1 VIEPETLLDHRDF
14 VRALALEL
22 VRDAATADDVAQETF
37 VAAWQ
42 RGDEATRSP
51 RGLLATIAR
60 NFAHQF
66 HRRDER
72 RRERERSAA
81 QRERLPSVADVV
93 EREERRRAVVAAV
106 LALPDAER
114 VAVLLRFYDG
124 LAPRQIARRLGVPTE
139 TARTRVKRGVE
150 RVRAQLVAQRGDDR
164 RALLAWLA
172 PLATPVA
179 RTVSTAVKWGTLAAG
194 GVVAATLAW
203 TAATSSER
211 ARAKARANGGAT
223 PEVAAADARAPAA
236 GALAA
241 ERAADPTN
249 SAVTTP
255 ANDVAAS
262 APLVETRTLAGRVV
276 DGRSAPVVGARVLA
290 WPDEIDEAVR
300 LDDAALEKTR
310 PHATTDASGHFEI
323 RVAADVE
330 RATLFATAPGLS
342 PGTML
347 SVQPGDAVTLVLED
361 NDSLVGTVTD
371 GEGKPIGGAR
381 VRDWGLHGGAQIE
394 HATTT
399 AADGSYRLP
408 FPSADRAAWQGD
420 SESWGWWVE
429 VAADGF
435 APRVVRRMRE
445 LDPDVK
451 ARDVRL
457 DVTLL
462 RGSTVHGRVV
472 DAEGHA
478 PIADARVELVAFEE
492 WMGFGRHVGGNL
504 KNPYGERVLR
514 AVTTDEAGLFT
525 LEHLPVRTGN
535 AAVDGAGLPQ
545 FMHAFVL
552 APGYATGLGGV
563 EITNDGASLDVN
575 VELWRAATIVGR
587 VVDIEGRPIAGVRVQ
602 STEVVTRADREAGRQ
617 QRTRYEARECT
628 DAVVRSRRLS
638 DAQGRYE
645 ISGVPVSTT
654 GETTVNV
661 GVDDEYW
668 VVKTEEGALYAGV
681 SVAASAG
688 GTATA
693 PDLVVVPE
701 RSVVLEVVDEAGAPV
716 VNARVTLLPN
726 DASPRRTDDKGRLQW
741 SERRY
746 YLQSDRGNSGWQN
759 ENLRFRIQHRGFA
772 SLVTEAF
779 TPSLDAPPLAHVVLA
794 HGHSLHGSVVD
805 GAQSPAARAPVRV
818 FRRVPTNEELALVDA
833 GKPLPDPRLLLSEGV
848 TDSDGRF
855 VFDDLPDGRWVVQVA
870 PPLAWYGKRREKAT
884 SIPDVPVDGAPVTL
898 RLESE

>member
-22 VRDAATADDVAQETF
+22 VRDPATADDVAQETL

-114 VAVLLRFYDG
+114 IAVLLRFYDG

-179 RTVSTAVKWGTLAAG
+179 RTVSTAAKWGTLAAG

-203 TAATSSER
+203 TAVRASEN
-211 ARAKARANGGAT
+211 ARAKARANGVAT
-223 PEVAAADARAPAA
+223 PDVAAADAGAPAA

-241 ERAADPTN
+241 ERATDPTGT
-249 SAVTTP
+249 AVATP
-255 ANDVAAS
+255 PIDAPAS
-262 APLVETRTLAGRVV
+262 APLVETRTLTGRVV
-276 DGRSAPVVGARVLA
+276 DARSSPVAGARVLA

-300 LDDAALEKTR
+300 LDDTALEKTR
-310 PHATTDASGHFEI
+310 PHATTDGNGRFEI

-330 RATLFATAPGLS
+330 RATLFATAPELS

-347 SVQPGDAVTLVLED
+347 SVAPGDAVTLVLED
-361 NDSLVGTVTD
+361 DDALFGTVTD
-371 GEGKPIGGAR
+371 GEGTPIGGAR

-394 HATTT
+394 HATKT

-408 FPSADRAAWQGD
+408 YPSADRAAWQGD
-420 SESWGWWVE
+420 SESWRWWVE
-429 VAADGF
+429 VSADGF
-435 APRVVRRMRE
+435 APRVIRRMRE
-445 LDPDVK
+445 LDPDTK
-451 ARDVRL
+451 AREVRL

-462 RGSTVHGRVV
+462 RGSLMHGRVV
-472 DAEGHA
+472 DAESHE
-478 PIADARVELVAFEE
+478 PVADARVDLVAFEE

-504 KNPYGERVLR
+504 KNPCGERVLR
-514 AVTTDEAGLFT
+514 QATTDEAGLFT

-535 AAVDGAGLPQ
+535 AAIDGAGLPQ
-545 FMHAFVL
+545 FMQAFVF

-563 EITNDGASLDVN
+563 ELANDGATLDVT
-575 VELWRAATIVGR
+575 VELWRGATIVGR
-587 VVDIEGRPIAGVRVQ
+587 VVDPEGRPIAGVRVQ
-602 STEVVTRADREAGRQ
+602 TTDIASRADREAGRQ

-661 GVDDEYW
+661 GVDNQNW

-681 SVAASAG
+681 SVAVSAG

-716 VNARVTLLPN
+716 ANARVTLVPN
-726 DASPRRTDDKGRLQW
+726 GYSPRRTDGVGRLRW
-741 SERRY
+741 SETEY
-746 YLQSDRGNSGWQN
+746 YLQNNDGSGAMQN
-759 ENLRFRIQHRGFA
+759 ETLRFRIQHRGFA
-772 SLVTEAF
+772 SLVTDAF
-779 TPSLDAPPLAHVVLA
+779 TPSLDAPPLAHLVLA
-794 HGHSLHGSVVD
+794 RGHSLHGSVVD

-818 FRRVPTNEELALVDA
+818 FRRAPTNAELELLAA
-833 GKPLPDPRLLLSEGV
+833 GKPLSDPRLLLSSCV
-848 TDSDGRF
+848 TDSEGRF
-855 VFDDLPDGRWVVQVA
+855 ALDDLPDGRWVVQIG
-870 PPLAWYGKRREKAT
+870 PPLAWHGRRREKST
-884 SIPDVPVDGAPVTL
+884 LIPDVPVDGAPVTL

>member
-22 VRDAATADDVAQETF
+22 VRDPAAADDVTQETL

-42 RGDEATRSP
+42 RGDGETRSP

-60 NFAHQF
+60 NFARQF

-114 VAVLLRFYDG
+114 IAVLLRFYDG

-203 TAATSSER
+203 TAVGASER

-223 PEVAAADARAPAA
+223 PEVAAADAGAPAA

-241 ERAADPTN
+241 ERAADPT
-249 SAVTTP
+249 STAVATTP
-255 ANDVAAS
+255 IDAPAS
-262 APLVETRTLAGRVV
+262 APLVETRTLTGRVV
-276 DGRSAPVVGARVLA
+276 DARSSPVAGARVLA
-290 WPDEIDEAVR
+290 WKDEVDEAVR
-300 LDDAALEKTR
+300 IDDLRLELTR
-310 PHATTDASGHFEI
+310 PHASTDGNGRFELRIPADYERTTLVAS
-323 RVAADVE
+323 
-330 RATLFATAPGLS
+330 APRLS

-347 SVQPGDAVTLVLED
+347 SVQPGDAVTIVLED
-361 NDSLVGTVTD
+361 NDTLVGTVTD
-371 GEGKPIGGAR
+371 VEGQPIGGAR
-381 VRDWGLHGGAQIE
+381 VRDWGLHGGAHVENAIR
-394 HATTT
+394 AG
-399 AADGSYRLP
+399 ADGSYRLP
-408 FPSADRAAWQGD
+408 FPVADRAAWQGD
-420 SESWGWWVE
+420 SESWRWWVE
-429 VAADGF
+429 VSADGF

-451 ARDVRL
+451 TREVRL

-472 DAEGHA
+472 DAESRE
-478 PIADARVELVAFEE
+478 PVADARVDLVAFEE

-514 AVTTDEAGLFT
+514 QATTDEAGLFT
-525 LEHLPVRTGN
+525 LEHLPVRAGN
-535 AAVDGAGLPQ
+535 AAIDGAGLPQ
-545 FMHAFVL
+545 FMQAFVL
-552 APGYATGLGGV
+552 APGYATGMGGV
-563 EITNDGASLDVN
+563 ELANDGATFDVTI
-575 VELWRAATIVGR
+575 ELWHGATIVGR
-587 VVDIEGRPIAGVRVQ
+587 VVDTEGRPISGVRVQ
-602 STEVVTRADREAGRQ
+602 STEVVSRADREAGRQ
-617 QRTRYEARECT
+617 QRTRFEARECT

-661 GVDDEYW
+661 GVDNQNW

-681 SVAASAG
+681 SVAATAG

-701 RSVVLEVVDEAGAPV
+701 RSVVLEIVDEAGAPV
-716 VNARVTLLPN
+716 TNARVTLVPN
-726 DASPRRTDDKGRLQW
+726 SISPRRTDGVGRLRW
-741 SERRY
+741 SETEY
-746 YLQSDRGNSGWQN
+746 YLQNNDGSGAMQN
-759 ENLRFRIQHRGFA
+759 ETLRFRIQHPGFA
-772 SLVTEAF
+772 SLVTDAF
-779 TPSLDAPPLAHVVLA
+779 TPSLDAPPLAHLVLA
-794 HGHSLHGSVVD
+794 RGHSLHGSVVD
-805 GAQSPAARAPVRV
+805 GAQSPAARAPVHV
-818 FRRVPTNEELALVDA
+818 FRRAPTNAELALLAA
-833 GKPLPDPRLLLSEGV
+833 GKPLPDPRLLLSECA

-855 VFDDLPDGRWVVQVA
+855 ALDDLPDGRWTVQIG
-870 PPLAWYGKRREKAT
+870 PPLAWHGKRREKST
-884 SIPDVPVDGAPVTL
+884 LIPDVPVDGAPVTL